1 MKLPRLLRS
10 ALLRYRYEELSL
22 SGQSVKVVRNDN
34 ARIERRLPRRYAPR
48 NDNINRPSRAVIPRK
63 GAQRLFVGISPLI
76 TQSGLIIFCSFG
88 YFNIIKII
96 VS

>member
-1 MKLPRLLRS
+1 MRLPRLLRS
-10 ALLRYRYEELSL
+10 ALLRYRYEGLSS
-22 SGQSVKVVRNDN
+22 SGLSVKVVRNDN
-34 ARIERRLPRRYAPR
+34 IEYRTPRCHSERVCYQRTHALSFRGKAARL
-48 NDNINRPSRAVIPRK
+48 D
-63 GAQRLFVGISPLI
+63 VGISPLI